1 MSGIPN
7 ISGSTSQT
15 SSSGAT
21 GGALDTQGKY
31 TFGGI
36 TTGGGGTQSYVAM
49 GLVAVVA
56 VAALVLA
63 LGRR

>member
-1 MSGIPN
+1 MSFPN

-15 SSSGAT
+15 ASSGST

-36 TTGGGGTQSYVAM
+36 STGGGTQSYVAM
-49 GLVAVVA
+49 GLVALVA
-56 VAALVLA
+56 IAALILA
-63 LGRR
+63 LKR